1 MHLTYLPSLSAA
13 ARCLA
18 SVVLASACAA
28 ASAPLAAP
36 GPAPSRTVTG
46 VSREHEIKAAAL
58 YNIIAFTDWPSTA
71 FATPETPLVIGVL
84 GRGPVAT
91 LLGGMVEN
99 ETWHGRK
106 VVLQNFATPADIQ
119 SCHVVFIVGSERGGW
134 PSMRNLFQGRPI
146 LTVADEE
153 GFAQQGGVVQFS
165 VDRNKLRLVVNL
177 RSARANGITIS
188 SKVLRLAE
196 VIGAPGE

>member
-1 MHLTYLPSLSAA
+1 MAFLRHRLFHRRVDGRRRTALLTL
-13 ARCLA
+13 
-18 SVVLASACAA
+18 VLLGAT
-28 ASAPLAAP
+28 LLGAAP
-36 GPAPSRTVTG
+36 APG

-71 FATPETPLVIGVL
+71 FETPESPLVIGVL
-84 GRGPVAT
+84 GRGPIVT
-91 LLGGMVEN
+91 LLSGMVEN

-106 VVLQNFATPADIQ
+106 VVLQYFSNAADLK
-119 SCHVVFIVGSERGGW
+119 SCHVAFIAGSERGRW

-153 GFAQQGGVVQFS
+153 GFAQQGSVVQFAIE
-165 VDRNKLRLVVNL
+165 RNKLRLVVNL

-196 VIGAPGE
+196 VIGDPGQ